1 MWGIPYLAVNMD
13 QVHQLFR
20 LIAVPCHFAL
30 FVAQGQLEDRDTDEP
45 EHNYWIFS
53 LDFIYSTGNI
63 WQKG

>member
-30 FVAQGQLEDRDTDEP
+30 FIAQGQLEDRDTDKP
-45 EHNYWIFS
+45 EHN
-53 LDFIYSTGNI
+53 
-63 WQKG
+63 